1 MLAQQECSLLLPI
14 RSFLGLMSLL
24 WLVLLPLSPSLPGW
38 SPLLL
43 HSLSLYLSSRW
54 PGWLAAPPL
63 PSSSPGV
70 NMLADPSPSSPL
82 ALGNKEGGGAEVGR
96 ERGVADS
103 WCVNILAP
111 IFSPL
116 G

>member
-14 RSFLGLMSLL
+14 RSFPGLMSLL

-43 HSLSLYLSSRW
+43 QSLPLYLSSRW

-82 ALGNKEGGGAEVGR
+82 ALGNKGGGKVGR